1 MRKLITLFLLFFQLH
16 GLLAQ
21 RYEIII
27 KGGHVVDP
35 KNNIDEILDVAIS
48 HGRILK
54 IAKNIDTIN
63 AHQVVHARGM
73 YVVPGL
79 IDMHTH
85 DFYGSDPERH
95 FCNGSESALP
105 DSFAFR
111 SGVTTVVDAG
121 SSGWKDF
128 PVFKKKI
135 IDSSKTRVLAFL
147 NIVGAGMRGAVFEQ
161 DTSDMDA
168 GKTALMAKEYHN
180 YIVGIKLAHFRGTG
194 METGGRSHK
203 SR

>member
-63 AHQVVHARGM
+63 AHQVVNARGM

-85 DFYGSDPERH
+85 DFYGPDPERH
-95 FCNGSESALP
+95 FCNGSESALARFICF
-105 DSFAFR
+105 SF
-111 SGVTTVVDAG
+111 G
-121 SSGWKDF
+121 SD
-128 PVFKKKI
+128 
-135 IDSSKTRVLAFL
+135 
-147 NIVGAGMRGAVFEQ
+147 N
-161 DTSDMDA
+161 
-168 GKTALMAKEYHN
+168 
-180 YIVGIKLAHFRGTG
+180 
-194 METGGRSHK
+194 